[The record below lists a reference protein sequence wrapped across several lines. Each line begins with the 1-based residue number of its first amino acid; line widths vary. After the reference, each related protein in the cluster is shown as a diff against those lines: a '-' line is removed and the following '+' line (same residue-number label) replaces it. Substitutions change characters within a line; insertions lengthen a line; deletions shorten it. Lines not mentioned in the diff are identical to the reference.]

1 MLANAAPRRQLE
13 GVARPIGALTL
24 AAVIGLLVLPFVTT
38 FNELLTR
45 VAMGVGL
52 DALLGT
58 WVAPALGG
66 LVHGALAL
74 FGFTSGTDGSLLT
87 IARDGRMTTIYISW
101 NCVGW
106 QTVILFALSALTGLQ
121 GAYTVASRIETFIVG
136 LLGVFLLN
144 IARIALVAVVAWGFG
159 TGPAI
164 VVHDYGSLILSVGFL
179 FAFWAVAYRAL
190 LVPVTSGTD

>member
-106 QTVILFALSALTGLQ
+106 QTLILFALSALTGLQ
-121 GAYTVASRIETFIVG
+121 GAYTVASRVETFVVG

-144 IARIALVAVVAWGFG
+144 IARISLVAVVAWGYG

-164 VVHDYGSLILSVGFL
+164 VVHDYGSLVLSVGFL
-179 FAFWAVAYRAL
+179 FAFWAVAYRGL
-190 LVPVTSGTD
+190 LVPVTSPAD